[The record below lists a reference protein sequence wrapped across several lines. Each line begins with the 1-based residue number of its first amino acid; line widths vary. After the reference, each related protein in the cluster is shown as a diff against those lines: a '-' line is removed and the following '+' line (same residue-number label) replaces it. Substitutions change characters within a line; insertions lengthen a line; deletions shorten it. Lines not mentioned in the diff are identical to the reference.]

1 MYLKL
6 YLAVHVNTLLQEQS
20 ITEHIGHSLRRLF
33 FYGHSSGTGR
43 HRDELRDEV

>member
-6 YLAVHVNTLLQEQS
+6 YLAVHGNTLLQEQN
-20 ITEHIGHSLRRLF
+20 ITEHIGHNLREVV

-43 HRDELRDEV
+43 HSDEFRDEV